1 MKKAAFV
8 AFACCACITG
18 CAGAI
23 VRPSL
28 TPTRPATE
36 AMLVLPGFGYGRDG
50 ERTLRSL
57 AGAMAGEGMDLYVPT
72 YISRGGL
79 AESRARLRRFI
90 RDNRLERYDRVHVFA
105 FLAGAWTFNPLVEAR
120 ELPNLATVIYDRSP
134 LQERAPRIADEKLH
148 FLTWVRYG
156 TPVFDVARTP
166 YVPITAPGVSVAL
179 VVETRPTSFIKR
191 HEKAA
196 RANGEFRFECDAFMQ
211 RYEDCIYV
219 AMNHNELY
227 ERFNELWPDLLAFV
241 RTGRFPSASSRTQP
255 AGDPFAGTSPL
266 RATR

>member
-8 AFACCACITG
+8 AFACACITG
-18 CAGAI
+18 CADAI

-134 LQERAPRIADEKLH
+134 LQERAPQIADEKLH

-156 TPVFDVARTP
+156 SPVFDVARTP
-166 YVPITAPGVSVAL
+166 YVPITAPGVNVAL
-179 VVETRPTSFIKR
+179 LVETRPTSFIR
-191 HEKAA
+191 QHEKAA
-196 RANGEFRFECDAFMQ
+196 RAYGDFRFGCDAFMQ
-211 RYEDCIYV
+211 RYDDCAYV

-227 ERFNELWPDLLAFV
+227 KRFNELWPDLLAFI
-241 RTGRFPSASSRTQP
+241 RTGRFSSAPNRRPP
-255 AGDPFAGTSPL
+255 AGDPLAGTSQL